1 MASFLWINNLHVSA
15 NAIISIYFSE
25 ILKNQQNQQYEK
37 SKNKILKEIAYKQKD
52 KNIHKSAIFLEYKQD
67 KSVFGWVC

>member
-1 MASFLWINNLHVSA
+1 MASFSWINNLHVSA

-25 ILKNQQNQQYEK
+25 ILKNQQNQRYEK

-52 KNIHKSAIFLEYKQD
+52 KKYT
-67 KSVFGWVC
+67 